1 MTAKHRH
8 ARHRRGGPRPAKSRR
23 PSAAVLATAT
33 VTAVAIATAVVVTG
47 GLGEL
52 RSHSGAAAA
61 VATPGTPPGTV
72 PGTGDGMGPG
82 RRTATPNQPRS
93 TTGPASPPLLHVVG
107 TSPSTSSPG
116 TTPVMVSFDQ
126 PIAPDG
132 PLPRISPDTPGRW
145 SRPSATTLR
154 FDPDVPF
161 VPGAP
166 VSVDVPAGTRST
178 DGAEL
183 PDDVRATFQIAPGSL
198 LRLQQ
203 LLAEL
208 KYLPLTFDATGPEP
222 TTSAAQ
228 GAMAF
233 DPPAGSFAFRFA
245 SIPEPLA
252 RLWSPGQATA
262 MTKGAVM
269 AFEHVHHLTVDGLAG
284 PAVWAALLHDAVS
297 GSVDPQPYSRAW
309 TTMTRTE
316 TLHIWQ
322 DGTFVLAAEANTGIP
337 AAPTPTGSWPVYARY
352 RTQTMQGTNP
362 DGSHYRDP
370 GVPYISYFNGGDAI
384 HGFNRASYGSPQSL
398 GCIELSY
405 DVAATVWQLID
416 YGTVVTVTR

>member
-1 MTAKHRH
+1 MTAKHRL
-8 ARHRRGGPRPAKSRR
+8 ARHRRADPHRAESRR

-33 VTAVAIATAVVVTG
+33 VTAVAIATGVVVAG

-52 RSHSGAAAA
+52 HPHLGAAAA
-61 VATPGTPPGTV
+61 VATPATTPGTA
-72 PGTGDGMGPG
+72 DGVGPG
-82 RRTATPNQPRS
+82 QRTATPNQPRS
-93 TTGPASPPLLHVVG
+93 TTGPASPPAPLHVVA
-107 TSPSTSSPG
+107 TSPSTTSPG
-116 TTPVMVSFDQ
+116 TTPIVVSFDE
-126 PIAPDG
+126 PIAADG
-132 PLPRISPDTPGRW
+132 PLPQITPDTPGRW

-161 VPGAP
+161 VPGSS
-166 VSVDVPAGTRST
+166 VGVDVPAGTRSA

-183 PDDVRATFQIAPGSL
+183 PDDVRTTFQIAPGSL

-208 KYLPLTFDATGPEP
+208 KYLPLSFTATGPEP
-222 TTSAAQ
+222 NTPAAQ

-233 DPPAGSFAFRFA
+233 DPPDGSFAFRFA
-245 SIPEPLA
+245 SIPQPLA
-252 RLWSPGQATA
+252 QLWSPGRATA
-262 MTKGAVM
+262 LTKGAVM

-284 PAVWAALLHDAVS
+284 PAVWTALLHDAVS
-297 GSVDPQPYSRAW
+297 GSVDPQPYSWAW
-309 TTMTRTE
+309 TTMTRPE

-322 DGTFVLAAEANTGIP
+322 DGKFVLTAKANTGIP

-398 GCIELSY
+398 GCIELPY

-416 YGTVVTVTR
+416 CGTVVTVTR

>member
-1 MTAKHRH
+1 MTAKHRQ
-8 ARHRRGGPRPAKSRR
+8 ARHRRGDPRPTGSRR
-23 PSAAVLATAT
+23 PSAATLAT
-33 VTAVAIATAVVVTG
+33 VTVIAVAIATGVVVAG

-52 RSHSGAAAA
+52 HSFSGAAAA
-61 VATPGTPPGTV
+61 VATPGSSLGTA
-72 PGTGDGMGPG
+72 GDAAPE
-82 RRTATPNQPRS
+82 RQAATANGPRS
-93 TTGPASPPLLHVVG
+93 TSGPASPPAPLHVVS
-107 TSPSTSSPG
+107 TSPSTTAPG
-116 TTPVMVSFDQ
+116 TTSVVVSFDQ
-126 PIAPDG
+126 PIAADS

-161 VPGAP
+161 VPGSS
-166 VSVDVPAGTRST
+166 VGVDVPAGTRST

-183 PDDVRATFQIAPGSL
+183 PDDVRTTFQIAPGSL

-208 KYLPLTFDATGPEP
+208 KYLPLTFTATGPEP
-222 TTSAAQ
+222 NTLAAQ

-233 DPPAGSFAFRFA
+233 DPPDGSFTFRFA

-252 RLWSPGQATA
+252 QLWLPGHTTA

-284 PAVWAALLHDAVS
+284 PAVWTALLHDAVS
-297 GSVDPQPYSRAW
+297 GSVDPQPYSWAW
-309 TTMTRTE
+309 TTMTRPE
-316 TLHIWQ
+316 TLHVWQ
-322 DGTFVLAAEANTGIP
+322 DGVFVLTAKANTGIP
-337 AAPTPTGSWPVYARY
+337 VAPTPTGSWPVYARY

-362 DGSHYRDP
+362 DGSHYSDP

-384 HGFNRASYGSPQSL
+384 HGFKRASYGSPQSL